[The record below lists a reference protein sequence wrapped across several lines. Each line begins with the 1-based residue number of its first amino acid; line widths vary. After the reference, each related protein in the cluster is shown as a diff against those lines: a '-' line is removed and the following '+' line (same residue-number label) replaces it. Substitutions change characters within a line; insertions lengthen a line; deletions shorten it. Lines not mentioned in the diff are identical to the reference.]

1 MNELNFT
8 TVKLFSA
15 ANKIVEAYHK
25 VLTPLCK
32 ETGLPPVAID
42 ILMFLADN
50 PENNT
55 ANNIC
60 RYRGLK
66 SGIVSVHVDRLVN
79 EGYLVRENLSNDR
92 RKTLLVCTEKSQEIV
107 NKGRK
112 LQKTFSQK
120 ICENIEDDELKVF
133 HRCMEKIDEN
143 IETIRKVG
151 I

>member
-1 MNELNFT
+1 MTELNFT
-8 TVKLFSA
+8 TAKLFSA
-15 ANKIVEAYHK
+15 ANKIIEAYHK
-25 VLTPLCK
+25 VLMPLCK

-42 ILMFLADN
+42 ILMFIANN

-60 RYRGLK
+60 RNRGLK

-79 EGYLVRENLSNDR
+79 EGYLVRENLPNDR

-107 NKGRK
+107 DRGRK
-112 LQKTFSQK
+112 LQKIFSQK
-120 ICENIEDDELKVF
+120 ICENLKDDDLKAF
-133 HRCMEKIDEN
+133 HQCMEKIDEN
-143 IETIRKVG
+143 IEIIRKVG